1 MPILLG
7 RPKLGD
13 TTLGM
18 TVGVWYMQ
26 MNVGETPHPNFKE
39 HLAVIQRQIES
50 SSYDYFTC
58 NMFVVSD
65 TRRGGETPESYA
77 TMTTRWK
84 DFIAETKALRDQTE
98 APYDPPY
105 DMKLSI
111 GYIGGMFNDADDT
124 NIEDFVNEICDIEG
138 IDDIVRSWHV
148 IDEPVTAAELGSG
161 PYENDITSERM
172 GEIDQEVHETQVDRG
187 RNWPFIYAEGGDGR
201 ENAAQT
207 ESWWKVVGQDR
218 EYAPANLEIL
228 DQNGPASVND
238 YTKIQA
244 YADEMADVTH
254 EGVPA
259 DLIYA
264 PFYYAWTSN
273 NWRYSVLPPWRKWR
287 YIYEW
292 WSDLTAGT
300 ANRKFPVFALIEGAA
315 QAGSGGEKW
324 TDADDAKS
332 MLQGHIDMHN
342 NMRMVKDF
350 GFTGVYLWGWT
361 TSTTANDDLWLT
373 KSHWAH
379 DNTSNTIQEDFY
391 VSTAEE
397 RWGEAVS
404 NEIWRNLSTSPT
416 S

>member
-39 HLAVIQRQIES
+39 HLAVIQRPVES

-105 DMKLSI
+105 AMKLSI

-172 GEIDQEVHETQVDRG
+172 GEIVQVVHETQVDRG

-201 ENAAQT
+201 ENAA
-207 ESWWKVVGQDR
+207 
-218 EYAPANLEIL
+218 
-228 DQNGPASVND
+228 
-238 YTKIQA
+238 
-244 YADEMADVTH
+244 
-254 EGVPA
+254 
-259 DLIYA
+259 
-264 PFYYAWTSN
+264 
-273 NWRYSVLPPWRKWR
+273 
-287 YIYEW
+287 
-292 WSDLTAGT
+292 
-300 ANRKFPVFALIEGAA
+300 
-315 QAGSGGEKW
+315 
-324 TDADDAKS
+324 
-332 MLQGHIDMHN
+332 
-342 NMRMVKDF
+342 
-350 GFTGVYLWGWT
+350 
-361 TSTTANDDLWLT
+361 
-373 KSHWAH
+373 
-379 DNTSNTIQEDFY
+379 
-391 VSTAEE
+391 
-397 RWGEAVS
+397 
-404 NEIWRNLSTSPT
+404 
-416 S
+416 